1 MNVFGQALEKA
12 HEGTPRVK
20 RGWSQVEENPGEDKA
35 QERIGRL
42 TRLN

>member
-20 RGWSQVEENPGEDKA
+20 RWRSQVEGNPGEEKA

-42 TRLN
+42 ACLN